1 MAGRAAG
8 AVGRQQA
15 VVLGGIP
22 VPALHPSQVHVM
34 LLSALTASAN
44 CPRHSSNCSIII
56 VLGQCPCRESRADDL
71 MRIADLEATV
81 AAQHSSIQQS
91 EEKLANMRSE
101 LLLREDNYNK
111 TFSNGGAGQRA
122 LAVDKAM
129 TAQQVNIFAVLRS

>member
-8 AVGRQQA
+8 TVDRQLA

-22 VPALHPSQVHVM
+22 VPALHPLQLLVM
-34 LLSALTASAN
+34 LLSALTASAR
-44 CPRHSSNCSIII
+44 CPLQLLDCSTII

-71 MRIADLEATV
+71 MRIAGLEATV
-81 AAQHSSIQQS
+81 AAQHNSIQQS

-129 TAQQVNIFAVLRS
+129 TAQQVNIFAVLHS